1 MSARYRHG
9 QKWIRNDRRCAVYA
23 RDEFRC
29 VYCGS
34 CPTWREDDQRYS
46 SLLLDHVEPFA
57 GNGDENLVTVCDR
70 CNTWKS
76 DRSLDEWLRAREA
89 YGEDPDELAIIRQR
103 VAIQTFIPIDRQL
116 GKRLEKLRGNGFGSF
131 SALRSDF
138 LALIASPSSG
148 DALEV
153 RHVA

>member
-9 QKWIRNDRRCAVYA
+9 QKWITNARRCAVYA

-29 VYCGS
+29 VYCGAV
-34 CPTWREDDQRYS
+34 PVWREEDQRFS
-46 SLLLDHVEPFA
+46 SLLIDHVEPFG
-57 GNGDENLVTVCDR
+57 GNSEDNLVTCCDA
-70 CNTWKS
+70 CNVWKG
-76 DRSLDEWLRAREA
+76 DRSVDGWLRARDS
-89 YGEDPDELAIIRQR
+89 YGEDRDELAIIRQR
-103 VAIQTFIPIDRQL
+103 VAQQTFLPIDREL
-116 GKRLEKLRGNGFGSF
+116 GHRLEQLRGKGYGSF
-131 SALRSDF
+131 SALRPVY